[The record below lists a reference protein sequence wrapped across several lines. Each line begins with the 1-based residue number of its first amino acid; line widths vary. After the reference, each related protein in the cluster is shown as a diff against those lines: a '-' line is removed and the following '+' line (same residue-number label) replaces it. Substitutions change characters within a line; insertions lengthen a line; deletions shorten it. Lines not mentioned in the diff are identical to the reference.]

1 MSSLAMPTPA
11 SPTVPAT
18 GPAQLPAVVPAY
30 AGEHGIDAEQ
40 LEAARIRLELLY
52 GEVAADWPGFIARP
66 GQYEMMQAC
75 LLTFLSARAS
85 EDTDR
90 SGSHLAQLEAG
101 TGTGTGKTVAY
112 CLAAIVAAEVLK
124 KTVMI
129 STATVALQ
137 EQLIHKD
144 LPRLSSIIP
153 ELTFDILKG
162 RARYVC
168 QSRLEGVIEGIV
180 AGSELAGELQDL
192 FADSRRPAASVVRDR
207 QAAMR
212 WFKSSAKKLNAGA
225 WDGDIDSLAQ
235 SPDPQDWRQVQ
246 ANAHACNGGQ
256 CQHFR
261 DCAFF
266 KARRQAADAT
276 LQVANHALVLATL
289 QTDSRLIDAGAT
301 LFVFDEAHHLPVIAA
316 EQFSYR
322 ARLGA
327 STRLLF

>member
-1 MSSLAMPTPA
+1 MQTPA

-30 AGEHGIDAEQ
+30 ACEHGIDAEQ

-52 GEVAADWPGFIARP
+52 GEVAADWPGFVARP
-66 GQYEMMQAC
+66 GQYEMMQAF

-90 SGSHLAQLEAG
+90 SGSHLAQLEAS
-101 TGTGTGKTVAY
+101 TGTGKTVAY

-144 LPRLSSIIP
+144 LPRLAGIIS
-153 ELTFDILKG
+153 ELTFDILKS

-225 WDGDIDSLAQ
+225 WDGDIDSLGQ
-235 SPDPQDWRQVQ
+235 PPDPQDWRQVQ

-256 CQHFR
+256 CEHFR

-266 KARRQAADAT
+266 KARRPALPCRWPTMRWCSPHCRPTAA
-276 LQVANHALVLATL
+276 
-289 QTDSRLIDAGAT
+289 
-301 LFVFDEAHHLPVIAA
+301 
-316 EQFSYR
+316 
-322 ARLGA
+322 
-327 STRLLF
+327 